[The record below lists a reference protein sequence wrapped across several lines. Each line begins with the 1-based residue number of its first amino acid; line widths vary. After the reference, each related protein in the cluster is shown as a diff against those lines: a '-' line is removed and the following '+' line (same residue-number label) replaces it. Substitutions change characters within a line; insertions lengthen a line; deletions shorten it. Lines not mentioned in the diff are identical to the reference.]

1 MAAGLSFANT
11 LYGLLILPESL
22 PKDRRS
28 PFHWRNANPLGALRL
43 LASDTAI
50 AGLSVVTF
58 ISQVAHVVLP
68 STFVPYTTYRYGWD
82 EKTVGLTLAMVGVC
96 STIVQGAAVG
106 PIVARFG
113 ERRTLIA
120 GMCFGAAGFLLL
132 GLAPTGPVSWLGI
145 PLTTLWG
152 IAGAATQSLM
162 TQRVAPDHQG
172 QMQGATN
179 SVQSV
184 EQLVGPFLFTLTFA
198 YFIGKTAP
206 WVVPG
211 DPFIVASLLL
221 VLALAAAIPVL
232 SAMRRNAAV
241 TAS

>member
-1 MAAGLSFANT
+1 M
-11 LYGLLILPESL
+11 
-22 PKDRRS
+22 
-28 PFHWRNANPLGALRL
+28 
-43 LASDTAI
+43 
-50 AGLSVVTF
+50 VTF

-162 TQRVAPDHQG
+162 TQRVAPDRQG
-172 QMQGATN
+172 QLQGATN

-184 EQLVGPFLFTLTFA
+184 AQLVGPFLFTLTFA

-211 DPFIVASLLL
+211 APFILASLLL
-221 VLALAAAIPVL
+221 VLGLATAIPVL